1 VTVAGAGSGADLP
14 SEGSSVTAFVGL
26 GSNLEDPPEQLN
38 RAIFELAELPDTRL
52 RVCSAFFWSAPMGPV
67 EQPEYLN
74 AVARLETRLS
84 AGRLLQELQ
93 RIEAAHGR
101 KREVRW
107 GPRTLDLDLLLY
119 GDQRVDTPELQL
131 PHPGIEQRNFVLY
144 PLLELAPELVIP
156 GQGKLLELIQECP
169 PDGLRAY
176 EPE

>member
-1 VTVAGAGSGADLP
+1 MTAAGAGSGPGLP
-14 SEGSSVTAFVGL
+14 PEEGAITAFVGL

-38 RAIFELAELPDTRL
+38 RAIFELAELPNTCLIAR
-52 RVCSAFFWSAPMGPV
+52 STFFWSAPMGPV

-101 KREVRW
+101 RREVRW

-119 GDQRVDTPELQL
+119 GDQVVDKPELQL

-144 PLLELAPELVIP
+144 PLLELAPDLVIP